1 MTIVIVLVILAC
13 CGAILYKCCCCGTSC
28 LPNLS
33 GCCTYEQCCCGCCPD
48 NDIEE
53 EEDIYADQPIPASHA
68 SNPTG
73 WRQLGTL
80 PLSYD
85 TDSTLSNIYNVPHTL
100 TDPQFQKTQTA
111 AAIPFPEH
119 LRAPPPSR
127 AASLAAL
134 NAEEME
140 ATGIGARPTY

>member
-100 TDPQFQKTQTA
+100 TDPQLQKTQTA
-111 AAIPFPEH
+111 AATPFPGQTASRSQPAKPLPQGH
-119 LRAPPPSR
+119 PSSR
-127 AASLAAL
+127 
-134 NAEEME
+134 
-140 ATGIGARPTY
+140 GVRV